1 MGEIIRPVVQI
12 LSLRKI
18 QMEVMRDIL
27 KQIYNLRLE
36 ELEILEP

>member
-18 QMEVMRDIL
+18 QMEVMRGYIETDL
-27 KQIYNLRLE
+27 
-36 ELEILEP
+36 